1 MEFTL
6 LAAAAIAAGAAY
18 GMLWWEA
25 KRGNAARCAG
35 NLWETAM
42 VSVVAGIF
50 IGRIVAMLIDGVNPL
65 AHPMDIML
73 VRSGVS
79 TVGASLGTAAV
90 FFWQSR
96 KEPIAMA
103 DGISAAAL
111 AGLAGWQAGCLVRGT
126 CLGTASDLPW
136 ALSQQSS
143 SITRHPVG
151 IYAAVLLAIAAMALA
166 WWKAYRRPSAGL
178 PASLA
183 VVAAAAVR
191 LGTEPLRPSLSG
203 GPVWFYATALIVG
216 LIGLVWFGVVAP
228 QRAKYGD

>member
-6 LAAAAIAAGAAY
+6 LGAAAIAGGVAY

-25 KRGNAARCAG
+25 KRGNADRCAG
-35 NLWETAM
+35 NLWETALM
-42 VSVVAGIF
+42 SAVAGIF
-50 IGRIVAMLIDGVNPL
+50 IGRIMAMLIDGVNPL
-65 AHPMDIML
+65 AHPMDVML

-90 FFWQSR
+90 FLWLAR

-111 AGLAGWQAGCLVRGT
+111 AGLAGWHAGCLVRGT

-136 ALSQQSS
+136 ALAQESS
-143 SITRHPVG
+143 TVARHPVG
-151 IYAAVLLAIAAMALA
+151 IYAALLLAMAAIAIA
-166 WWKAYRRPSAGL
+166 WWKAYRRPPAGT

-183 VVAAAAVR
+183 IVAAAAVR
-191 LGTEPLRPSLSG
+191 LATEPFQPSLSG
-203 GPVWFYATALIVG
+203 GPVWFY
-216 LIGLVWFGVVAP
+216 
-228 QRAKYGD
+228 

>member
-6 LAAAAIAAGAAY
+6 LGAAAIAGASAY

-35 NLWETAM
+35 NLWETAL
-42 VSVVAGIF
+42 VSVVVGIF
-50 IGRIVAMLIDGVNPL
+50 IGRIVTMLIDGVNPI
-65 AHPMDIML
+65 AHPLDVML

-79 TVGASLGTAAV
+79 TVGASIGTAFV
-90 FFWQSR
+90 FLWQSR
-96 KEPIAMA
+96 KEPISMA

-111 AGLAGWQAGCLVRGT
+111 AGLAGWAAGCIVRGT

-136 ALSQQSS
+136 AVAQEGSTL
-143 SITRHPVG
+143 TRHPVG
-151 IYAAVLLAIAAMALA
+151 IYAAILLTIAALAIA
-166 WWKAYRRPSAGL
+166 WWKAYRRPSPGT

-191 LGTEPLRPSLSG
+191 LAMEPFQPSLSG
-203 GPVWFYATALIVG
+203 GPVWFYAAALVVG
-216 LIGLVWFGVVAP
+216 VVGVVWFGVVAP
-228 QRAKYGD
+228 RRAK